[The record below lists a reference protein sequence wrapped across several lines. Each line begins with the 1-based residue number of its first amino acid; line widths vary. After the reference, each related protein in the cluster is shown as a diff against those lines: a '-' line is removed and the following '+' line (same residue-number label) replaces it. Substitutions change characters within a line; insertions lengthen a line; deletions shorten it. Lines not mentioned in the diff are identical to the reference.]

1 MPDHTEVIITYQARY
16 FNYNNKIIARKY
28 FAKRYA
34 TIILICRSHKNRP
47 KKQTVNKISVLSI
60 CFQQRGKYKKR
71 RALRR
76 RVTIFIYCRQDKI
89 INDEQYIFD
98 LFRVRI
104 RCRQIFLPSYLKH
117 TFLSKTLSCP

>member
-34 TIILICRSHKNRP
+34 TIILICRSHTPP

-89 INDEQYIFD
+89 INDEQYISD

>member
-34 TIILICRSHKNRP
+34 TIILICRSHTPP

-76 RVTIFIYCRQDKI
+76 RVTIFIAVSIKSLTAD
-89 INDEQYIFD
+89 N
-98 LFRVRI
+98 
-104 RCRQIFLPSYLKH
+104 IFLIFFGYGSAAVKSFYRH
-117 TFLSKTLSCP
+117 T

>member
-34 TIILICRSHKNRP
+34 TIILIFRSHKNRP

-76 RVTIFIYCRQDKI
+76 RVTIFIAVSIKSLTAD
-89 INDEQYIFD
+89 N
-98 LFRVRI
+98 
-104 RCRQIFLPSYLKH
+104 IFLIFFGYGSDAVKSFYRH
-117 TFLSKTLSCP
+117 T